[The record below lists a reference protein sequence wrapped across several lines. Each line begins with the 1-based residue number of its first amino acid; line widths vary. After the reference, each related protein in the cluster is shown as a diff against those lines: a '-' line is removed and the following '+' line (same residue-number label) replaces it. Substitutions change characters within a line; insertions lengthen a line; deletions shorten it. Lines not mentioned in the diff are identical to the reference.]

1 MKRALATALAIPG
14 ATTAITIAAGCG
26 SSDSVA
32 EVPTG
37 ADLKGTWTITSSEGF
52 KKGKPGT
59 LAADSRIVIT
69 QAKGQGFGGYTT
81 YTDAEGGGAPTQ
93 AKETINGAIASDGDI
108 LFVDDDG
115 FFEGVLKDGVMTG
128 QYAEV
133 GADGTAMNVDYV
145 RK

>member
-1 MKRALATALAIPG
+1 MNRALTATIAAGLA
-14 ATTAITIAAGCG
+14 AACITMAAGCG
-26 SSDSVA
+26 SDSSS

-52 KKGKPGT
+52 EKGKPGT

-69 QAKGQGFGGYTT
+69 QAKGQGFGGYKT

-93 AKETINGAIASDGDI
+93 VKETINGAIASDGDI

-145 RK
+145 KK